1 MEKTKLGIS
10 VGLLGALLYAIG
22 LWGGYF
28 LTIAAVAYVLIR
40 EENAWLKQTAVK
52 ALALT
57 FLFPLISVAIG
68 VIPDLVGLV
77 QSVMNLFDE
86 FFSMEIIL
94 EIETILRS
102 ILNIVEY
109 VIFILLGIFALGK
122 KTIRLP
128 LVDAAVEKHVN

>member
-10 VGLLGALLYAIG
+10 VGLFGALLYAIG

-40 EENAWLKQTAVK
+40 EESAWLKQTAVK
-52 ALALT
+52 VLVLT

>member
-10 VGLLGALLYAIG
+10 VGLFGALLYAIG

-40 EENAWLKQTAVK
+40 EESAWLKQTAVK
-52 ALALT
+52 ALVLT

-86 FFSMEIIL
+86 FFSMEVVL
-94 EIETILRS
+94 EIEAILRS
-102 ILNIVEY
+102 ILNILEY
-109 VIFILLGIFALGK
+109 VVFILLGVMALGK
-122 KTIRLP
+122 KTIRVP
-128 LVDAAVEKHVN
+128 LVDSLVEKHLG

>member
-10 VGLLGALLYAIG
+10 VGLFGALMYAIG

-40 EENAWLKQTAVK
+40 EESAWLKQTAVK

>member
-10 VGLLGALLYAIG
+10 VGLTGAFLYAIG

-57 FLFPLISVAIG
+57 FLFPLLHVAIG
-68 VIPDLVGLV
+68 VIPDLIELADN
-77 QSVMNLFDE
+77 VMNLFDE
-86 FFSMEIIL
+86 TLDAAIINKIAVL
-94 EIETILRS
+94 
-102 ILNIVEY
+102 LNHIVNMTEY
-109 VIFILLGIFALGK
+109 IVFILLGILALGK
-122 KTIRLP
+122 KTIRMP
-128 LVDAAVEKHVN
+128 LVDTIVKKHLD

>member
-10 VGLLGALLYAIG
+10 VGLFGALLYAIG

-40 EENAWLKQTAVK
+40 EESAWLKQTAVK

-68 VIPDLVGLV
+68 IIPDLVGLV

>member
-10 VGLLGALLYAIG
+10 VGLTGAFLYAIG

-57 FLFPLISVAIG
+57 FLFPLLHWAIG
-68 VIPDLVGLV
+68 FIPDLIELV
-77 QSVMNLFDE
+77 DDIMNLFDE
-86 FFSMEIIL
+86 TLRVEIIDK
-94 EIETILRS
+94 IAIL
-102 ILNIVEY
+102 LNHIVSTAEY
-109 VIFILLGIFALGK
+109 VIFVLLGILALGK
-122 KTIRLP
+122 KTVRMP
-128 LVDAAVEKHVN
+128 LVDSTVEKHLD

>member
-10 VGLLGALLYAIG
+10 VGLFGALLYAIG

-40 EENAWLKQTAVK
+40 EESAWLKQTAVK

-109 VIFILLGIFALGK
+109 VIFILLGILALGN
-122 KTIRLP
+122 KTVRLP
-128 LVDAAVEKHVN
+128 LVDGVIEKHVS

>member
-10 VGLLGALLYAIG
+10 VGLTGAFLYAIG

-57 FLFPLISVAIG
+57 FLFPLIHLAIG
-68 VIPDLVGLV
+68 VIPDLIELV
-77 QSVMNLFDE
+77 EDILNLFDE
-86 FFSMEIIL
+86 TLDTAIIDK
-94 EIETILRS
+94 IAIV
-102 ILNIVEY
+102 LNHIVNMTEY
-109 VIFILLGIFALGK
+109 IVFVLLGILALGK
-122 KTIRLP
+122 KTIRMP
-128 LVDAAVEKHVN
+128 LVDKTVKKHMG

>member
-10 VGLLGALLYAIG
+10 VGLTGAFLYAIG

-57 FLFPLISVAIG
+57 FLFPLLHVAIG
-68 VIPDLVGLV
+68 VIPDLIELV
-77 QSVMNLFDE
+77 DNVMNLFDE
-86 FFSMEIIL
+86 PLDAAIINKIAVL
-94 EIETILRS
+94 
-102 ILNIVEY
+102 LNHIVNMTEY
-109 VIFILLGIFALGK
+109 IVFILLGILALGK
-122 KTIRLP
+122 KTIRMP
-128 LVDAAVEKHVN
+128 LVDTIVKKHLD

>member
-10 VGLLGALLYAIG
+10 VGLMGAFLYAIG

-57 FLFPLISVAIG
+57 FLFPLIYLAIG
-68 VIPDLVGLV
+68 VIPDLMELV
-77 QSVMNLFDE
+77 DNIANLFDE
-86 FFSMEIIL
+86 TLRVVIIDKIVTL
-94 EIETILRS
+94 LRH
-102 ILNIVEY
+102 IVNMAEY
-109 VIFILLGIFALGK
+109 VIFVLLGILALGK

-128 LVDAAVEKHVN
+128 FVDAAVEKHLN

>member
-10 VGLLGALLYAIG
+10 VGLFGALLYAIG

-40 EENAWLKQTAVK
+40 EESAWLKQTAVK

-57 FLFPLISVAIG
+57 FLFPLISVVIG
-68 VIPDLVGLV
+68 FIPDLVNLV
-77 QSVMNLFDE
+77 AGVMSLFNEPCD
-86 FFSMEIIL
+86 MEIVI
-94 EIETILRS
+94 EIENILRS
-102 ILNIVEY
+102 ILNIAEY
-109 VIFILLGIFALGK
+109 VIFVLLGIFALGK

>member
-40 EENAWLKQTAVK
+40 EESAWLKQTAVK
-52 ALALT
+52 ALVLT

-128 LVDAAVEKHVN
+128 LVDSAVEKHVN

>member
-10 VGLLGALLYAIG
+10 VGLFGALLYAIG

-40 EENAWLKQTAVK
+40 EESAWLKQTAVK

-57 FLFPLISVAIG
+57 FLFPLIRLAIG
-68 VIPDLVGLV
+68 VIPDLMELV
-77 QSVMNLFDE
+77 DNVMNLFNE
-86 FFSMEIIL
+86 TFYVEIVN
-94 EIETILRS
+94 EIVTLLR
-102 ILNIVEY
+102 NIVNMTEY
-109 VIFILLGIFALGK
+109 VIFVLLGIFALGK

>member
-10 VGLLGALLYAIG
+10 VGLFGALLYAIG

-40 EENAWLKQTAVK
+40 EESAWLRKTAVK

-57 FLFPLISVAIG
+57 FLFPLISVFIG

-77 QSVMNLFDE
+77 ANVMSLFDE
-86 FFSMEIIL
+86 AFSMEMVRD
-94 EIETILRS
+94 IENILRS

-109 VIFILLGIFALGK
+109 VIFILLGILALGN
-122 KTIRLP
+122 KTVRLP
-128 LVDAAVEKHVN
+128 LVDGAIEKHVR

>member
-10 VGLLGALLYAIG
+10 VGLFGALLYAVG

-68 VIPDLVGLV
+68 IIPDLVGLV

-94 EIETILRS
+94 EIETVLRN

-109 VIFILLGIFALGK
+109 VVFILLGIFALGK

>member
-10 VGLLGALLYAIG
+10 VGLFGALLYAIG

-40 EENAWLKQTAVK
+40 EESAWLKQTAVK

-128 LVDAAVEKHVN
+128 LVDAAIEKHVN

>member
-10 VGLLGALLYAIG
+10 VGLFGALLYAVG

-28 LTIAAVAYVLIR
+28 LIIAAAAYVLIR
-40 EENAWLKQTAVK
+40 EESAWLKQTAVK

-57 FLFPLISVAIG
+57 FLFPLISVVIG
-68 VIPDLVGLV
+68 VIPDLVSLV
-77 QSVMNLFDE
+77 ANVMSLFDK
-86 FFSMEIIL
+86 FFNMEIVI
-94 EIETILRS
+94 EIENILRN

-109 VIFILLGIFALGK
+109 VIFILLGVLALGK
-122 KTIRLP
+122 KTVRLP

>member
-10 VGLLGALLYAIG
+10 VGLFGALLYAVG

-28 LTIAAVAYVLIR
+28 LTVAAVAYVLIR
-40 EENAWLKQTAVK
+40 EESAWLRKTAVK

-57 FLFPLISVAIG
+57 FLFPLISVFIG

-77 QSVMNLFDE
+77 ANVMSLFDE
-86 FFSMEIIL
+86 AFSMEMVRD
-94 EIETILRS
+94 IENILRS

-109 VIFILLGIFALGK
+109 VIFILLGILALGN
-122 KTIRLP
+122 KTVRLP
-128 LVDAAVEKHVN
+128 LVDGVIEKHVS

>member
-10 VGLLGALLYAIG
+10 VGLFGALLYAIG

-40 EENAWLKQTAVK
+40 EESAWLKQTAVK

-109 VIFILLGIFALGK
+109 VIFILLGIFALSK

>member
-10 VGLLGALLYAIG
+10 VGLFGALLYAIG

-52 ALALT
+52 ALVLT

-128 LVDAAVEKHVN
+128 LVDAAIEKHVN